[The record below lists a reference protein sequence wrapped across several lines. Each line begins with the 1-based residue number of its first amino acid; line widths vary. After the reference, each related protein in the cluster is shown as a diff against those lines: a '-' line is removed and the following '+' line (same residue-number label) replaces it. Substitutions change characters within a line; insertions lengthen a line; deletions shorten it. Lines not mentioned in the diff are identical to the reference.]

1 MDEYADAAS
10 AAAAAA
16 AGAVAYAGQKRPAH
30 SNADQA
36 LSEKRLR
43 RLEKN
48 RMSARECR
56 RRKKEHVQALQRQL
70 AGLEADNLELRLKLK
85 IGDEARERE
94 DDEIAGLKQRLQ
106 EMVSKG
112 AGEGD
117 ILAAMDVLK
126 TKFADYG
133 RDRTSAAIFHL
144 DELQRLLMPTTT
156 TRTCMHALLTKD
168 DDRGLFP
175 PRLQQD
181 PASSSALMGMGAQT
195 DLKQDTLWNT
205 LVRVLQIT
213 PQQEELLASKVAIA
227 QAMDEDL
234 HNTLQLVAGLRSLLC
249 TKNESLDDEMAQI
262 QRILSP
268 TQTAKFILWVS
279 RNAACMHML
288 NQLWTQVHEQP
299 EEGITSETTVARGA
313 SSQMLLGNDDSS
325 SGGGGAGYARS
336 VADSNSGGEET

>member
-94 DDEIAGLKQRLQ
+94 ADDEIAGLKQRLQ

-144 DELQRLLMPTTT
+144 DELQ
-156 TRTCMHALLTKD
+156 D

-181 PASSSALMGMGAQT
+181 PASSSALMAAAGMGAK
-195 DLKQDTLWNT
+195 LKQDTLWNT

-268 TQTAKFILWVS
+268 TQIQRILSPTQTAKFILWVS

-325 SGGGGAGYARS
+325 SGGGGGGGYARS
-336 VADSNSGGEET
+336 VADSNSGSEET